1 MEEQMSEVAGSA
13 IGLAVRERS
22 MEDHFVTALVSALAD
37 RLIAAGTTLVTR
49 VVRDD
54 DAEEH
59 LYRHWAKVGGISG
72 VALLGV
78 RADDPRVRHL
88 RSLGFPI
95 AAVVDATQT
104 DGLPGVV
111 VDVNASVA
119 VLRTFLASR
128 GHGRALYV
136 VAAEDQDTAPSR
148 SVLEGTDLDDAFE
161 VVHTQHGVEAA
172 VAAAPAAAGP
182 ATLVFH
188 SDVHAAA
195 ALSALRGRGLRVPE
209 DVAIVSWTNSTLC
222 QSTSPSITAVNR
234 RGGEIGVLLGERMLG
249 AVAGDVSTRDRAPE
263 PFVVLG
269 ETA

>member
-1 MEEQMSEVAGSA
+1 MSEATRSA

-22 MEDHFVTALVSALAD
+22 MEDHFVTALVGALAD
-37 RLIAAGTTLVTR
+37 RLIEAGTTLVTR

-59 LYRHWAKVGGISG
+59 LYRHWAQVGGISG

-78 RADDPRVRHL
+78 RTDDPRVGRL

-95 AAVVDATQT
+95 AAVVDSTHT
-104 DGLPGVV
+104 DGFPGVV
-111 VDVNASVA
+111 VDVEASVA
-119 VLRTFLASR
+119 VLRTFLAGR
-128 GHGRALYV
+128 GHGRAVYI

-148 SVLEGTDLDDAFE
+148 TVLQDTEMDDSFE
-161 VVHTQHGVEAA
+161 VVHTRHGVEAA
-172 VAAAPAAAGP
+172 VAAASAALAAGP

-234 RGGEIGVLLGERMLG
+234 RGGEIGVLLGDRMLG